1 MHIESTP
8 AQQARHVVERTGS
21 AWRIAPASPREV
33 ARCAPRVHVPARV
46 VLRIQAGIVT
56 NPSAIPEATPIRA
69 SIRASA

>member
-46 VLRIQAGIVT
+46 VLRIQAAAVAAGL
-56 NPSAIPEATPIRA
+56 PLLAHSW
-69 SIRASA
+69 